1 MIKQLLTLVALLIPL
16 GYVLIMGALRFF
28 KPEFAYLMLPLYG
41 GGAVFLMFWAFWGVN
56 RLRALAL
63 IGVVLSFSFLGFFI
77 FIISDYTWFTLS
89 ERLELL
95 GVISAGSLLL
105 AIGILGLIHY
115 VLPKIHS

>member
-1 MIKQLLTLVALLIPL
+1 MIKKLLALVAITIPL
-16 GYVLIMGALRFF
+16 GYVLIMGALSFF
-28 KPEFAYLMLPLYG
+28 KPEFTYLMMPLYG
-41 GGAVFLMFWAFWGVN
+41 VVAVFLMFWAFWGVN

-105 AIGILGLIHY
+105 AICILGLIHY
-115 VLPKIHS
+115 VLPKINS

>member
-41 GGAVFLMFWAFWGVN
+41 VVAVFLMFWAFWGVN

-77 FIISDYTWFTLS
+77 FIISDYTWFNLL

-95 GVISAGSLLL
+95 IRWQFRPAKNL
-105 AIGILGLIHY
+105 
-115 VLPKIHS
+115 